1 MMPVKNETNGGV
13 VEEEKWEG
21 EHISYLV
28 QAGAGATN
36 KSQFLSRSPVSGCT
50 GVAGQHC
57 LEHIG
62 ASRVHKSDRRI
73 DSHGFEPN

>member
-1 MMPVKNETNGGV
+1 MTPVKNETNGGV

-50 GVAGQHC
+50 GVAG
-57 LEHIG
+57 
-62 ASRVHKSDRRI
+62 
-73 DSHGFEPN
+73 